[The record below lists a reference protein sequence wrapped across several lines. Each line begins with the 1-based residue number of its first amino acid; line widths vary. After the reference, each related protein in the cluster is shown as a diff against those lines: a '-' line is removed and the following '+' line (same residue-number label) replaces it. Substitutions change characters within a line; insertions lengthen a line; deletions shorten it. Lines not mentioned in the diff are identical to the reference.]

1 MSNNKSTQRIEEFIE
16 EEAEPEALPRTEIP
30 KQFEFYRVPKRFG
43 SIPVDELPLGCDKDE
58 QYYKIYPRVPLPF
71 QKADRISFGH
81 PKPEPNRL
89 FWGDNLHVMRM
100 LPSESI
106 DLIYID
112 PPFFSGRQYN
122 VIFGDQNEVRSF
134 SDIWEGGMPGY
145 LVWLNARLL
154 EMKRLLKPTGS
165 IYVHLDWH
173 AVHYVKVELDKI
185 FGYGGTKNE
194 PGFRS
199 QIIWSLGNRGG
210 NTTTY
215 PKNYE
220 SILFYTKSS
229 KFKFYP
235 PKKPYSEKLLKTL
248 KKDEKGWY
256 YTRGSRTGR
265 RPLADWERESGI
277 GKKTYV
283 DFEHGGTRANDLW
296 IEEMIAGY
304 ESMSKE
310 ERIGYPTQ
318 KPEKLLERI
327 ILATTEKGDIVADFF
342 CGGGTTPAVA
352 QCLGRSWIACDIS
365 RIAVAVTLDRL
376 MTNMNSTKSEV
387 QTILQENPDIS
398 VEYWG
403 TYEIPA
409 LTELSQ
415 EEFTRFIV
423 SAYNGRISTGG
434 KYIHGYKQGVPLYVG
449 PASQERPVTK
459 EDVIEFV
466 REITTKRGLKRGNML
481 AWAFAPSAQQVANRL
496 QADGSATLE
505 FIKLSLV
512 RIESEDFREH
522 VTSKHKEY
530 EKLLTFIL
538 PPEVRFR
545 HKRIAPLTY
554 EFDISE
560 SISVNPGGKI
570 ANVQWD
576 FDFKGRFISTVGY
589 SFVRDDKN
597 APVLKVKY
605 QFERPSRRSI
615 ACRIQDDLGGEK
627 THIEEI
633 MIQ

>member
-1 MSNNKSTQRIEEFIE
+1 MSKDKSNNRIEDFIE
-16 EEAEPEALPRTEIP
+16 EEAEPEGLSRIEIP

-43 SIPVDELPLGCDKDE
+43 SIPVDELPTGCDKDE

-71 QKADRISFGH
+71 QQADRISFGH
-81 PKPEPNRL
+81 PKLEPNRL

-112 PPFFSGRQYN
+112 PPFFSGRNYN
-122 VIFGDQNEVRSF
+122 LIFGDQNEVRSF
-134 SDIWEGGMPGY
+134 TDIWEGGMPGY
-145 LVWLNARLL
+145 LIWLNARLL

-165 IYVHLDWH
+165 IWVHLDWH
-173 AVHYVKVELDKI
+173 AGHYVKIEMDKI
-185 FGYGGTKNE
+185 FGYDRFLNE
-194 PGFRS
+194 
-199 QIIWSLGNRGG
+199 IIWHYKTGG
-210 NTTTY
+210 AT
-215 PKNYE
+215 KE
-220 SILFYTKSS
+220 RFARKHDVILVYTKSDNW
-229 KFKFYP
+229 KFNPQKEKSYMMHKYGF
-235 PKKPYSEKLLKTL
+235 KKSDFKE
-248 KKDEKGWY
+248 D
-256 YTRGSRTGR
+256 
-265 RPLADWERESGI
+265 ESGQYSI
-277 GKKTYV
+277 VYARDVWEIPSVGSAT
-283 DFEHGGTRANDLW
+283 
-296 IEEMIAGY
+296 
-304 ESMSKE
+304 S

-318 KPEKLLERI
+318 KPEILLERI
-327 ILATTEKGDIVADFF
+327 ILAGSDLGDVIADFF
-342 CGGGTTPAVA
+342 VGGGTAAVVA
-352 QCLGRSWIACDIS
+352 QRLTRRWVACDQS
-365 RIAVAVTLDRL
+365 RIAIAVTLDRL
-376 MTNMNSTKSEV
+376 MTKMNSTKSEV
-387 QTILQENPDIS
+387 HTKLQETPDIS

-409 LTELSQ
+409 LIELNQ

-459 EDVIEFV
+459 DDVIEFT
-466 REITTKRGLKRGNML
+466 REITTRRGLKRGIML
-481 AWAFAPSAQQVANRL
+481 SWAFAPSAKQVADRL
-496 QADGSATLE
+496 QADGSASLE
-505 FIKLSLV
+505 LIKLSLV
-512 RIESEDFREH
+512 RIESDEFREH
-522 VTSKHKEY
+522 ITSKHKEY

-554 EFDISE
+554 ELDISE

-576 FDFKGRFISTVGY
+576 FDFKGRFVSTAGY

-597 APVLKVKY
+597 APVLEVKY

-615 ACRIQDDLGGEK
+615 ACRIQDNLGGEK

-633 MIQ
+633 VIQ

>member
-16 EEAEPEALPRTEIP
+16 EEAEPEVLPRTEIP

-43 SIPVDELPLGCDKDE
+43 SIPVDDIPRGCDKDE

-71 QKADRISFGH
+71 QQADKISFGH
-81 PKPEPNRL
+81 PKLEPNRL

-112 PPFFSGRQYN
+112 PPFFSGRNYN
-122 VIFGDQNEVRSF
+122 LIFGDQNEVRSF
-134 SDIWEGGMPGY
+134 TDIWEGGMPGY
-145 LVWLNARLL
+145 LIWLNARLL

-165 IYVHLDWH
+165 IWVHLDWH
-173 AVHYVKVELDKI
+173 AGHYVKIEMDKI
-185 FGYGGTKNE
+185 FGYDRFLNE
-194 PGFRS
+194 
-199 QIIWSLGNRGG
+199 IIWHYKTGG
-210 NTTTY
+210 AT
-215 PKNYE
+215 KE
-220 SILFYTKSS
+220 RFARKHDVILVYTKSDNW
-229 KFKFYP
+229 KFNPQKEKSYMMYKYGF
-235 PKKPYSEKLLKTL
+235 KKSDFKEDELGQYSIVYARDVWEIPSV
-248 KKDEKGWY
+248 
-256 YTRGSRTGR
+256 GSAT
-265 RPLADWERESGI
+265 S
-277 GKKTYV
+277 
-283 DFEHGGTRANDLW
+283 
-296 IEEMIAGY
+296 
-304 ESMSKE
+304 

-318 KPEKLLERI
+318 KPEVLLERI
-327 ILATTEKGDIVADFF
+327 ILAGSDPGDVIADFF
-342 CGGGTTPAVA
+342 IGGGTTAVVA
-352 QCLGRSWIACDIS
+352 QRLSRRWVACDQS
-365 RIAVAVTLDRL
+365 RIAIAVTLDRL
-376 MTNMNSTKSEV
+376 MTKMNSTKSEV
-387 QTILQENPDIS
+387 QTKLQEAPDIS

-415 EEFTRFIV
+415 EEFTRCIV
-423 SAYNGRISTGG
+423 SAYNGRSSTGG

-589 SFVRDDKN
+589 SFVRDNKN
-597 APVLKVKY
+597 APVLKAKY

-633 MIQ
+633 SIQ

>member
-1 MSNNKSTQRIEEFIE
+1 MSKDKSNNRIEDFIE
-16 EEAEPEALPRTEIP
+16 EEAEPEGLSRIEIP

-43 SIPVDELPLGCDKDE
+43 SIPVDELPTGCDKDE

-71 QKADRISFGH
+71 QQADRISFGY
-81 PKPEPNRL
+81 PKLEPNSL

-112 PPFFSGRQYN
+112 PPFFSGRDYN
-122 VIFGDQNEVRSF
+122 MIFGDQNEIRSF
-134 SDIWEGGMPGY
+134 TDIWEGGMPGY

-173 AVHYVKVELDKI
+173 AVHYVKIEMDKI
-185 FGYGGTKNE
+185 FGSGGLNASE
-194 PGFRS
+194 PGFKRE
-199 QIIWSLGNRGG
+199 IIWATFDTSGFKSQS
-210 NTTTY
+210 
-215 PKNYE
+215 KNWTR
-220 SILFYTKSS
+220 SHDTILLYTKTSDYVYE
-229 KFKFYP
+229 KQYWDHVPEYIARFK
-235 PKKPYSEKLLKTL
+235 KV
-248 KKDEKGWY
+248 DEKG
-256 YTRGSRTGR
+256 R
-265 RPLADWERESGI
+265 RYRDDRPGKRKQYLDETKGKLI
-277 GKKTYV
+277 GDVWDDIDSFQQASTNPEYV
-283 DFEHGGTRANDLW
+283 
-296 IEEMIAGY
+296 
-304 ESMSKE
+304 
-310 ERIGYPTQ
+310 GYPTQ
-318 KPEKLLERI
+318 KREAIIKRI
-327 ILATTEKGDIVADFF
+327 MTASCPPKGVVADFF
-342 CGGGTTPAVA
+342 CGGGTTPVA
-352 QCLGRSWIACDIS
+352 AQNLGRPWIACDIS
-365 RIAVAVTLDRL
+365 RIAVAITLDRL
-376 MTNMNSTKSEV
+376 MKSMKSTPSEV
-387 QTILQENPDIS
+387 QTKLQPIPDIS

-459 EDVIEFV
+459 DDVIEFA
-466 REITTKRGLKRGNML
+466 REITTRRGLKRGIML
-481 AWAFAPSAQQVANRL
+481 SWAFAPSAKQVADRL
-496 QADGSATLE
+496 QADGSANLDL
-505 FIKLSLV
+505 IKLGLV
-512 RIESEDFREH
+512 RIESEEFREH
-522 VTSKHKEY
+522 ITSKHKEY

-554 EFDISE
+554 ELDISE

-576 FDFKGRFISTVGY
+576 FDFKGRFVSTAGY

-633 MIQ
+633 VIQ